1 MSRTRKRRGHT
12 ERFVALK
19 YWLLQS
25 QAWRSLPGNTRAL
38 YIELAQGYNGSN
50 NGRIPYSAREA
61 IAALHVSKSTAAR
74 LLKILEDRGFI
85 VCTKRGAFS
94 LKTTKD
100 ASEWRLTEYDSDVP
114 VAHATKDFMRWRPP
128 EDVDITTLNR
138 QTSHHRKS
146 RTRVP
151 QRNRTGTPVGPYGYP
166 SETVKPK
173 EGRNG
178 YPSETVKAKNDP
190 PTGTPMGHLQLPGAK
205 CADEGGERSAPEG
218 SAVASEPPS
227 RKTDRERTPREKLQ
241 ARQQAENQ
249 IADLIGWSCVQEMP
263 PELVEGLCGRWPNI
277 DRAELFEL
285 KQKYEPPAAVG
296 GQRARVGA
304 A

>member
-1 MSRTRKRRGHT
+1 MSRTLKRR
-12 ERFVALK
+12 ERFLSLRH
-19 YWLLQS
+19 WLLQS
-25 QAWRSLPGNTRAL
+25 KAWRSLPGKARAL
-38 YIELAQGYNGSN
+38 YIELAARYNGSN

-61 IAALHVSKSTAAR
+61 IAALHISKSTAAR
-74 LLKILEDRGFI
+74 LFKVLEDRGFI

-128 EDVDITTLNR
+128 EDVDVTTLNR
-138 QTSHHRKS
+138 QPSHHRKF

-151 QRNRTGTPVGPYGYP
+151 RRNRTGTPVRPYGYP

-178 YPSETVKAKNDP
+178 YPSEIVKAKNDP
-190 PTGTPMGHLQLPGAK
+190 RTGTPMGHLQLPGTE

-218 SAVASEPPS
+218 SAVASEPPEN
-227 RKTDRERTPREKLQ
+227 RGDRQK
-241 ARQQAENQ
+241 AEND
-249 IADLIGWSCVQEMP
+249 IANLIGWPCLQEIP
-263 PELVEGLCGRWPNI
+263 LKLVEDLCRRWLNG
-277 DRAELFEL
+277 DVDQAELFEL
-285 KQKYEPPAAVG
+285 KQKYEPPAAAG
-296 GQRARVGA
+296 GRRARVAGA